1 MKTKIIP
8 YENDFQE
15 FDEFDE
21 NVPEAKYDEKKK
33 VTDIKKQ
40 NIGKS
45 EDTDE
50 EYITS
55 LKYEYQKKIDKAG
68 MIEELNL

>member
-8 YENDFQE
+8 YENDFQ
-15 FDEFDE
+15 DFDE
-21 NVPEAKYDEKKK
+21 NVPEAKSDEKK
-33 VTDIKKQ
+33 VTDNKKQ